1 LVRKQNR
8 KTARTEDLEVPNLT
22 QPATASTNLHYSRD
36 PWSTGIKYDLS
47 KPLFPDSA
55 EQIPSPQIGVNFIKG
70 VFSSTTE
77 MPVHLCSLGN
87 ERDGKH
93 ATRTLN
99 TRNPDEVSAFIDRW
113 DMAER
118 GLFYCVS
125 TMKVGSHKRNKDNA
139 TELPLLFA
147 DIDLKDV
154 AEDVDEIIRKLKLLK
169 YAPSLIVR
177 SGNGVHALWLL
188 TEAID
193 VQLERDRAESLLRQL
208 ADLVGGDL
216 QVCEVARLLRLPG
229 SHNTKLGAFKEVVVE
244 ASPNV
249 PRTYDLGDL
258 EEWLGETSPII
269 LRKVRERAVTAGQ
282 AVETDPYLAYAKE
295 LKTPIDIKAR
305 LDAMMFMGGGDAAV
319 HKTQTD
325 VASSMVAK
333 GHDDEEIVEL
343 LMAATRAA
351 AGDYGPRWNWRKEER
366 EIRKDIAGWRVKL
379 AKKGETPK
387 PRPVPAAAETVN
399 KEVSNPAP
407 AVNSNVVSMAKAR
420 TALAIKPK
428 LDASPDDANHIKIG
442 VTVIDLI
449 KKRGDDL
456 IFTEQAA
463 WFCEGGLWRMM
474 TDSSAW
480 LNVEIEKA
488 IVGLNYSST
497 LKLRNETKGWIQCRP
512 ELWRN
517 EVKWDKHGM
526 VPTRSGLVDP
536 RTGDLTTML
545 PEHYCT
551 WRIETEYDKDAK
563 CPWWLQMLEDVFADR
578 QPQDR
583 EATIRVIQE
592 LLGAGLID
600 VKSKDL
606 SKALIF
612 LGGSNFGKSGLLEVL
627 GGLFGQ
633 DQNTSPIE
641 ALEGPHGMMPFVNRR
656 PWILHE
662 AFDQRKWHFSSSVKA
677 LVTGEPINVNIKN
690 GPMLSIRMQSPIF
703 WGTNH
708 PPQFKEA
715 TKAIVNR
722 LVVIECRR
730 EFIDGELVGAAVEA
744 RKQGLDKPS
753 SLVLA
758 TEMPGLLAWALV
770 GLRRA
775 LERGRLVLT
784 HTMMQALGAIR
795 RDTNL
800 VAGFLEQC
808 CTYDS
813 FKRISAPDFAL
824 AFSAWWLAEKG
835 ENRQTPSNESISKAL
850 KAMADPLI
858 AMGDD
863 LRDGK
868 RRYYGGLIL
877 NEEGLNYHQA
887 GYEARDLEGKTVNA
901 TAPADIVNSNMP
913 PSWGD
918 KPAISA
924 IRIRTVTGDV
934 NPT

>member
-1 LVRKQNR
+1 MTNVDKLVAEYNQSFPQIFSDDYEREEQRMNGLMEANWELLKRLPNSKPR
-8 KTARTEDLEVPNLT
+8 LVVDNTAETGQHIATKFIADTFDLTTEVP
-22 QPATASTNLHYSRD
+22 
-36 PWSTGIKYDLS
+36 
-47 KPLFPDSA
+47 
-55 EQIPSPQIGVNFIKG
+55 
-70 VFSSTTE
+70 
-77 MPVHLCSLGN
+77 VHFCSLGN
-87 ERDGKH
+87 ERDGRH
-93 ATRTLN
+93 STRTLA
-99 TRNPDEVSAFIDRW
+99 TRNPDDVSAFISRW
-113 DMAER
+113 DVAER

-139 TELPLLFA
+139 TELPMLFA

-154 AEDVDEIIRKLKLLK
+154 AEDVDEIVRKVRLLK
-169 YAPSLIVR
+169 YPPSLIVR

-193 VQLERDRAESLLRQL
+193 VQVELERDRAEELLRQL

-216 QVCEVARLLRLPG
+216 QVCEVARLLRLPAT
-229 SHNTKLGAFKEVVVE
+229 HNTKNGDFKEVTVE
-244 ASPNV
+244 QTTPTLAL
-249 PRTYDLGDL
+249 YDLGDL
-258 EEWLGETSPII
+258 EDWLGEASPII
-269 LRKVRERAVTAGQ
+269 LRVKRERGITAGQ

-325 VASSMVAK
+325 VAASMVAK

-343 LMAATRAA
+343 LMAASRAA
-351 AGDYGPRWNWRKEER
+351 AGDYGKRWNWSKEER
-366 EIRKDIAGWRVKL
+366 EIRKDIAGWKVKL
-379 AKKGETPK
+379 AKKGELPK
-387 PRPVPAAAETVN
+387 PIHQSGPKVVAGVETATAAVI
-399 KEVSNPAP
+399 
-407 AVNSNVVSMAKAR
+407 SMAKAR

-442 VTVIDLI
+442 ATVIGIIRD
-449 KKRGDDL
+449 RGDDL
-456 IFTEQAA
+456 IFTEKAA

-497 LKLRNETKGWIQCRP
+497 LKLRSETKGWTQCRP

-517 EVKWDKHGM
+517 NVEWDKHGM
-526 VPTRSGLVDP
+526 IPTMSGLVDP
-536 RTGDLTTML
+536 RTGDLTKML
-545 PEHYCT
+545 PEHHCT
-551 WRIETEYDKDAK
+551 WRIETAYDPEAK
-563 CPWWLQMLEDVFADR
+563 CPWWLQMLEDCFE
-578 QPQDR
+578 DR
-583 EATIRVIQE
+583 EPTDRAATIRVIQE

-633 DQNTSPIE
+633 DQNTTPIE
-641 ALEGPHGMMPFVNRR
+641 ALEGPHGLMPFLNRR

-677 LVTGEPINVNIKN
+677 LVTGEPIAVNIKN
-690 GPMLSIRMQSPIF
+690 GPMISVRMQSPIF

-708 PPQFKEA
+708 PPQFKES
-715 TKAIVNR
+715 TKAITNR

-730 EFIDGELVGAAVEA
+730 EFVDGELVGAAVEA

-753 SLVLA
+753 SLVLRD
-758 TEMPGLLAWALV
+758 EMPGLLAWALV

-775 LERGRLVLT
+775 LERGFLSLT
-784 HTMMQALGAIR
+784 KEMVAATNEIR
-795 RDTNL
+795 RDSNL

-808 CTYDS
+808 CSYDF
-813 FKRISAPDFAL
+813 FKRLSAPDFAL

-850 KAMADPLI
+850 KAMAHPLI

-887 GYEARDLEGKTVNA
+887 GYESHDLQSKTVHA
-901 TAPADIVNSNMP
+901 TAPGDLVNSNMP
-913 PSWGD
+913 PAWSD
-918 KPAISA
+918 KPAIQA
-924 IRIRTVTGDV
+924 IRIRTVTGV
-934 NPT
+934 

>member
-1 LVRKQNR
+1 MTKVDTPVAQCNQNFSDYEREEDRMNDLVEANR
-8 KTARTEDLEVPNLT
+8 DLLNKMI
-22 QPATASTNLHYSRD
+22 STPRLVVDNTVGAQVAD
-36 PWSTGIKYDLS
+36 PTG
-47 KPLFPDSA
+47 
-55 EQIPSPQIGVNFIKG
+55 PQIAAKFVTD
-70 VFSSTTE
+70 VFGPTTD
-77 MPVHLCSLGN
+77 MPVHFCSLGN
-87 ERDGKH
+87 ERDGRH
-93 ATRTLN
+93 PTRTLA
-99 TRNPDEVSAFIDRW
+99 TRNPNDVSAFIDRW
-113 DMAER
+113 DLAER

-139 TELPLLFA
+139 TELPILFA

-154 AEDVDEIIRKLKLLK
+154 AEDVDEIIRKVKLLR
-169 YAPSLIVR
+169 YPPSLVVR

-193 VQLERDRAESLLRQL
+193 VQAEGERDRVEALLRQL

-229 SHNTKLGAFKEVVVE
+229 THNTKNGDFKEVVVE
-244 ASPNV
+244 QTTPL
-249 PRTYDLGDL
+249 PLYDLGDL
-258 EEWLGETSPII
+258 EDWLGEASPII
-269 LRKVRERAVTAGQ
+269 LRKARERAVTVGEAI
-282 AVETDPYLAYAKE
+282 ETDPYLAYAKE
-295 LKTPIDIKAR
+295 LKTPIDVKAR
-305 LDAMMFMGGGDAAV
+305 LDAMMFMGGGENSVHETQISVEAALIG
-319 HKTQTD
+319 
-325 VASSMVAK
+325 K

-343 LMAATRAA
+343 VLAATKAA
-351 AGDYGPRWNWRKEER
+351 AGDYGKRWNWRTEER
-366 EIRKDIAGWRVKL
+366 NIRRDISDWRVKL
-379 AKKGETPK
+379 AKKGEVPK
-387 PRPVPAAAETVN
+387 PLQQQVPKSIATVET
-399 KEVSNPAP
+399 AP
-407 AVNSNVVSMAKAR
+407 TNVVSIAKAR
-420 TALAIKPK
+420 TAAVLKPK

-442 VTVIDLI
+442 ATVIDLI
-449 KKRGDDL
+449 RKRGDDL
-456 IFTEQAA
+456 IFTEKAA

-480 LNVEIEKA
+480 LNVQVEAA

-497 LKLRNETKGWIQCRP
+497 MKLRNEAKSWIQCQKI
-512 ELWRN
+512 LWRDN
-517 EVKWDKHGM
+517 VEWDKHGKI
-526 VPTRSGLVDP
+526 PTKSGLVDP
-536 RTGDLTTML
+536 RTGELTAML
-545 PEHYCT
+545 PEHHCT
-551 WRIETEYDKDAK
+551 WRIETEYDPEAK
-563 CPWWLQMLEDVFADR
+563 CPWWLQMLEDCFEDR
-578 QPQDR
+578 EPEER

-633 DQNTSPIE
+633 DQNTTPIE
-641 ALEGPHGMMPFVNRR
+641 ALEGPHGLMPFLNRR

-677 LVTGEPINVNIKN
+677 LVTGEPIAVNIKN
-690 GPMLSIRMQSPIF
+690 GPMVSVRMQSPIF

-730 EFIDGELVGAAVEA
+730 EFVDGTLVGAAVEA

-784 HTMMQALGAIR
+784 QTMMQALGAIR

-850 KAMADPLI
+850 KAMAHPLI

-877 NEEGLNYHQA
+877 NEEGLNYHHA
-887 GYEARDLEGKTVNA
+887 GYESSDLQGKTVNA
-901 TAPADIVNSNMP
+901 TVPVDIVNSNMP
-913 PSWGD
+913 SSWGE
-918 KPAISA
+918 KTAIQA

-934 NPT
+934 KPT